1 MPIDHK
7 QPYDPSNILARV
19 VRGELPSNV
28 VVDSTHSLAL
38 HDIAPLAAIHVL
50 VVPKGDYVSF
60 EDFATNASDAE
71 IVDLVRTIGKAA
83 TETGA
88 DAQGYRIL
96 ANTGKRAGQEIPH
109 LHVHLFGGQPLGPM
123 LVK

>member
-28 VVDSTHSLAL
+28 VVDSLHSLAL

-71 IVDLVRTIGKAA
+71 IADLVRTIGKAA

>member
-7 QPYDPSNILARV
+7 QPYDSSNILARV

-28 VVDSTHSLAL
+28 VVDSAHSLAL

-123 LVK
+123 LAK

>member
-7 QPYDPSNILARV
+7 QPYDDQNILARV
-19 VRGELPSNV
+19 LRGELPSNV
-28 VVDSTHSLAL
+28 VVDSAHSVAL

-50 VVPKGDYVSF
+50 VIPKGDYVSV
-60 EDFATNASDAE
+60 EDFADRASDAE
-71 IVDLVRTIGKAA
+71 IADLVRTIARAA
-83 TETGA
+83 AETGA

-123 LVK
+123 LAK

>member
-7 QPYDPSNILARV
+7 LPYDDQNILAKV

-28 VVDSTHSLAL
+28 VVDSAHSVAL

-50 VVPKGDYVSF
+50 VVPKGDYVSV
-60 EDFATNASDAE
+60 EDFAAKASDAE
-71 IVDLVRTIGKAA
+71 IADLVRTIAKAA
-83 TETGA
+83 SETGA
-88 DAQGYRIL
+88 DAQGYRIV

-109 LHVHLFGGQPLGPM
+109 LHIHLFGGQPLGPM
-123 LVK
+123 LAK

>member
-7 QPYDPSNILARV
+7 QPYDDQNILAQV
-19 VRGELPSNV
+19 IRGDLPSNV
-28 VVDSTHSLAL
+28 VVDSAHSIAI

-50 VVPKGDYVSF
+50 VMPKGRYVSM
-60 EDFATNASDAE
+60 EDFTARASDAE
-71 IVDLVRTIGKAA
+71 IADLVRTIGKAA
-83 TETGA
+83 AETGA

-109 LHVHLFGGQPLGPM
+109 LHIHLFGGQPLGPM
-123 LVK
+123 LSK

>member
-7 QPYDPSNILARV
+7 QPYDDQNILAQV
-19 VRGELPSNV
+19 IRGDLPSNV
-28 VVDSTHSLAL
+28 VVDSAHSIAI

-50 VVPKGDYVSF
+50 VMPKGRYVSM
-60 EDFATNASDAE
+60 EDFTARASDAE
-71 IVDLVRTIGKAA
+71 IADLVRTIGKAA
-83 TETGA
+83 AETGA

-109 LHVHLFGGQPLGPM
+109 LHIHLFGGQPLGPM
-123 LVK
+123 LGK